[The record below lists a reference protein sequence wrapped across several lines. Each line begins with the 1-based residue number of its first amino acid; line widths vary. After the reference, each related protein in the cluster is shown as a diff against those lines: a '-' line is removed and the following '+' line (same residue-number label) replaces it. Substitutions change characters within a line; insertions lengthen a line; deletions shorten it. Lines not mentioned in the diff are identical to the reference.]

1 MQPANTHTH
10 TDIHTYI
17 YMCTYIHLC
26 LPIGFVHTLPHTHTH
41 TYTQQATHRT
51 AAAARKL
58 RIRLVWRRQLKKCTK
73 QKCAEKERVQQQVM
87 ANVQQQ
93 GHTIYCI
100 CICIILC
107 VRVCKVWELC
117 MCSPRLAISG
127 AFALELDELIM
138 YVTYKR
144 LLCVCVCANNS
155 NNNYSKNNKS
165 WSNYNNNNS

>member
-26 LPIGFVHTLPHTHTH
+26 LPIGFVHTLPHTH

-93 GHTIYCI
+93 QGHTIYCI

-107 VRVCKVWELC
+107 VRVCKLC

-165 WSNYNNNNS
+165 CSNYNNNNS